1 MSLGKDCVLLTAV
14 CWSGL
19 TVQSKFEEIRK
30 SNMVAAQRLVQ
41 SHYSSSSSDEEDE
54 EIGTRDVKKGKILAS
69 TFTTYTVQ
77 TGNTKK
83 SYVFWSFPDSTTTTR
98 CSLPRSLFCDSVPFC
113 PRCSPWTVNQDIKF

>member
-1 MSLGKDCVLLTAV
+1 
-14 CWSGL
+14 L

-54 EIGTRDVKKGKILAS
+54 EIGTRDAKKGKILAS

-83 SYVFWSFPDSTTTTR
+83 SYVFWSFLQLAVHFLDHSSVTR
-98 CSLPRSLFCDSVPFC
+98 FHFV
-113 PRCSPWTVNQDIKF
+113 QDAAPGLLTKISSFKH

>member
-83 SYVFWSFPDSTTTTR
+83 SYVFWSLPDSNNNNNNNTFNLLYYSTT
-98 CSLPRSLFCDSVPFC
+98 LYYYNSLFTS
-113 PRCSPWTVNQDIKF
+113 SITLL